1 MEAIILAGGKG
12 TRLNS
17 LVSDRPKPLAD
28 INGQPFLTIL
38 MSFLVRQGCRH
49 FVLATGHKRDMIRSQ
64 YGDDYLGI
72 PISYSEET
80 APLGTGGAVINA
92 RRRLRKDKP
101 FLVLN
106 GDTFFPIDLAMLEK
120 KFRET
125 RSDVTIAL
133 FKTNES
139 GRYGAAECDDRGLMK
154 LTNKKADIGE
164 SANGGVFMIEP
175 KKIDLI
181 KNMSPPWSF
190 ESDFLPALAGLG
202 GRITGLT
209 FYEPFTDIGLPKDYL
224 HFCESM
230 SSTQLSKGRNIWLKE
245 PTKRRAAI

>member
-92 RRRLRKDKP
+92 RQKLKNDEP

-106 GDTFFPIDLAMLEK
+106 GDTFFPIDIALLEK
-120 KFRET
+120 KFIET
-125 RSDVTIAL
+125 QSDVTIAL

-139 GRYGAAECDDRGLMK
+139 GRYGAAKQDTQGLIK

-164 SANGGVFMIEP
+164 SANGGIFMIEP

-190 ESDFLPALAGLG
+190 ESDFLPALVSLG

-209 FYEPFTDIGLPKDYL
+209 FYEPFTDIGLPQDYL
-224 HFCESM
+224 RFCESM
-230 SSTQLSKGRNIWLKE
+230 NSTQMSESGNIWCE
-245 PTKRRAAI
+245 ETINMRAAI